1 MSSVKNAPGENIHS
15 VFNQNKVVGFSS
27 ASKGMGTKTKNVNNM
42 KSLSEPE
49 CLQIHCSVA
58 KV

>member
-1 MSSVKNAPGENIHS
+1 MNAPGENIHS